1 MDSTH
6 EKKLT
11 PEELELN
18 WYKNVY
24 QGDDMPQLTLRAVI
38 MGSLLGG
45 FMSLSNLYVGLK
57 TGWGLGVA
65 ITACILSFAIYKT
78 LRTFFP
84 RWFPTDMSILENN
97 CMQSTASS
105 AGYSTGGTMCSAIAA
120 YLLVTGTH
128 MSWPILA
135 AWTFCLAAL
144 GVFMAIPMKRQMI
157 NIEQLKFPS
166 GIAAAETLKS
176 LHAAGQDAVD
186 KARSL
191 GIAGLFGGV
200 IAWFRDAA
208 LPASMAIP
216 SHAHIP
222 GTILGLPL
230 MRWTIGF
237 EMSAIMIAAGSIMGW
252 KIAWSL
258 LGSAVIN
265 YGILAPA
272 MVNAGAI
279 ETVNT
284 SLPVLMPAL
293 LGKGWQIVAA
303 LPVIGDAINGG
314 IAAFW
319 TPFQDLYDVLSLK
332 QAGFMALANQTLVP
346 LLASVEGGDAALKLG
361 YRSIVSWSTWTGAS
375 IMVASGLLAFA
386 LQWKTVLRAFSGLF
400 DVFSPKKSA
409 GEDPLAAIEVPSS
422 WFLSGLLLS
431 GLGCM
436 TVLHFAFDTTWSMG
450 FIAVLCTFFLAI
462 VACRATGES
471 DMTPVGAMGKITQL
485 VFGVLAPSN
494 LVTNLM
500 TASVTAGAAG
510 SSADLL
516 TDLKS
521 GYLLGANPRRQFIA
535 QFLGIFAGTLVV
547 VPAFYLLVP
556 DASILG
562 TDKWPAPSAQVW
574 AAVARLLG
582 SGLGA
587 LHETARWGMLIG
599 CLIGVGLVLLT
610 EYAPKKLKPFVP
622 SATGVGLAM
631 VIPFFNSLSMFIGAV
646 IALVLEKRVPAFA
659 EKYIIPVASG
669 IIAGESI
676 MGIIVALLA
685 ASGAMVWIANM
696 L

>member
-1 MDSTH
+1 MDSTQ
-6 EKKLT
+6 EKKLS
-11 PEELELN
+11 PEEIELN

-24 QGDDMPQLTLRAVI
+24 QGDHMPQLTLRAVL

-57 TGWGLGVA
+57 TGWALGVA
-65 ITACILSFAIYKT
+65 ITSCILSFAIYKS
-78 LRTFFP
+78 LRAVFP
-84 RWFPTDMSILENN
+84 TWFPTDMSILENN

-105 AGYSTGGTMCSAIAA
+105 AGYSTGGTMVSAIAA
-120 YLLVTGTH
+120 YLIVTGHH
-128 MSWPILA
+128 MPWTILA

-191 GIAGLFGGV
+191 GIAGLIGGV
-200 IAWFRDAA
+200 IAWLRDAA
-208 LPASMAIP
+208 LPAAMAIP
-216 SHAHIP
+216 GFAHFP
-222 GTILGLPL
+222 GKILGIPML
-230 MRWTIGF
+230 RWTIGF

-258 LGSAVIN
+258 LAGAFIN
-265 YGILAPA
+265 YGFLAPA
-272 MVNAGAI
+272 MVNSGAI
-279 ETVNT
+279 DTVNT
-284 SLPVLMPAL
+284 SLGTLMPAL
-293 LGKGWQIVAA
+293 MGKGWQIIASV
-303 LPVIGDAINGG
+303 PVLGDSINAGL
-314 IAAFW
+314 AAFW
-319 TPFQDLYDVLSLK
+319 APFQELHGLVMLDK
-332 QAGFMALANQTLVP
+332 AGFRTVVNQTLVP
-346 LLASVEGGDAALKLG
+346 ILTSVDGGEAAIKLG
-361 YRSIVSWSTWTGAS
+361 YRSIVSWSTWAGAS

-386 LQWKTVLRAFSGLF
+386 LQWRTVLRAFSGLF
-400 DVFSPKKSA
+400 DIFSTKKKT
-409 GEDPLAAIEVPSS
+409 GEDPLAAIEVPTS
-422 WFLSGLLLS
+422 WFLGGMLLS

-436 TVLHFAFDTTWSMG
+436 GVLHYAFDTTFFMG
-450 FIAVLCTFFLAI
+450 FVAVICTFFLAI

-471 DMTPVGAMGKITQL
+471 DITPVGAMGKITQL

-521 GYLLGANPRRQFIA
+521 GYLLGANPRRQFLA
-535 QFLGIFAGTLVV
+535 QLFGIFAGTLVV

-556 DASILG
+556 NAEILG
-562 TDKWPAPSAQVW
+562 SDRWPAPSAQVW
-574 AAVARLLG
+574 AAVARLLA
-582 SGLGA
+582 SGFGA
-587 LHETARWGMLIG
+587 LHETARWGIFFG
-599 CLIGVGLVLLT
+599 CLVGVALVLLGD
-610 EYAPKKLKPFVP
+610 YAPKKLKPFIP
-622 SATGVGLAM
+622 SATGIGLAM
-631 VIPFFNSLSMFIGAV
+631 VIPFYNSLSMFIGAV
-646 IALVLEKRVPAFA
+646 LAMMIEHRSPAFA

-676 MGIIVALLA
+676 MGIVVALLTA
-685 ASGAMVWIANM
+685 TGIIGV
-696 L
+696 